1 MSCYF
6 EAMRH
11 RGILFSLSIALLA
24 IAQPAWS
31 AEPIWKIT
39 DFGAIGD
46 GKTLNTVAFQQA
58 IAACT
63 TAGGGKVAVP
73 AGTFLTG
80 PIELKSN
87 VDLDLDAAAIILFSR
102 NFDDYPLARV
112 NWEGRDTV
120 ACRSPLWGDNL
131 HDVSVTG
138 KGIIDGQGDGWRQV
152 QKAKLSM
159 EQWDAL
165 GKSGGVVDTAR
176 NVWYPSEI
184 WRTGQM
190 GLARLRNQP
199 GAPNPDDYVKYKTL
213 LRPPLVL
220 LSNCHDVL
228 LTGPTFR
235 NSPSWNIHLLYS
247 DNITVRDVTIFNPIY
262 AQNGDGI
269 DIDSCRNVLLA
280 DSTISAGDDDICLK
294 SGRDEPARKL
304 GRPTENVTITNCV
317 VNWGHAGVAIGS
329 EMSGGVR
336 NVNVSNCIFKGTDC
350 GLRFKTTRGRGGV
363 VENINVNNVEM
374 SDIRGAAILLDM
386 YYMIRGP
393 HVAAP
398 VGDGTP
404 IFRQFQFRNITCTG
418 ALRAIQVH
426 GLPELPIE
434 DMTFEGLHISANAG
448 VDIMDAKDV
457 IMRDVQIQSRTA
469 PVMQTQDVQNL
480 TTELVST
487 FVNASLPPTSQ
498 PLVAPSTEPTEAP

>member
-6 EAMRH
+6 EAVR
-11 RGILFSLSIALLA
+11 RREILFLLLIALLA
-24 IAQPAWS
+24 IARPAWS
-31 AEPIWKIT
+31 AEAIWKIT
-39 DFGAIGD
+39 DYGAIGD
-46 GKTLNTVAFQQA
+46 GKTLNTVAFGQA

-63 TAGGGKVAVP
+63 AGGGGKVVVP

-87 VDLDLDAAAIILFSR
+87 VDLDLDAGAIILFSR

-138 KGIIDGQGDGWRQV
+138 KGIIDGQGDGWRLV
-152 QKAKLSM
+152 QKAKLAP

-165 GKSGGVVDTAR
+165 VKSGGVVDSAKK
-176 NVWYPSEI
+176 VWYPSEI
-184 WRTGQM
+184 WRSGQADL
-190 GLARLRNQP
+190 GRLRDQP
-199 GAPNPDDYVKYKTL
+199 GPPNLDDYVKFKTL

-228 LTGPTFR
+228 LSGPTFR

-269 DIDSCRNVLLA
+269 DIDSCRNVLLT

-304 GRPTENVTITNCV
+304 GRATENVTITNCV
-317 VNWGHAGVAIGS
+317 VNWGHGGVAIGS

-336 NVNVSNCIFKGTDC
+336 NVNISNCIFRGTDC

-386 YYMIRGP
+386 YYMIKGP
-393 HVAAP
+393 HVAAA

-434 DMTFEGLHISANAG
+434 DLTFEGLHISANAG

-469 PVMQTQDVQNL
+469 PAMATQDVENL

-487 FVNASLPPTSQ
+487 FVNGSLPATSQ
-498 PLVAPSTEPTEAP
+498 PSTEPAEGP